1 MATQAPAQHDSTLSS
16 ARVPP
21 RGSRL
26 GSQSDSEAA
35 SGAMRSGA
43 SSPTDTAQ
51 GIGGA
56 SPGETGSGHAGLIS
70 TGSTAGNAFGIGREA
85 ASSDEDV
92 LLRLS
97 APQARLPVALDVMV
111 PVRGFRVRHLL
122 AMTLGEVIETDWG
135 HGEDLPLSS
144 GDVQLAWSEFEVVD
158 SRLAVRV
165 TRLA

>member
-1 MATQAPAQHDSTLSS
+1 
-16 ARVPP
+16 
-21 RGSRL
+21 
-26 GSQSDSEAA
+26 
-35 SGAMRSGA
+35 MRSGGP
-43 SSPTDTAQ
+43 SPADTSQ
-51 GIGGA
+51 SRDGA
-56 SPGETGSGHAGLIS
+56 SVGETGSGLVGLIS
-70 TGSTAGNAFGIGREA
+70 TGSSSGNAFGIGREA
-85 ASSDEDV
+85 VSSDEDV

-122 AMTLGEVIETDWG
+122 AMTFGEVIETDWG

>member
-1 MATQAPAQHDSTLSS
+1 MATQAPAQPDSTLSS
-16 ARVPP
+16 ARGPS

-26 GSQSDSEAA
+26 GSQSDSGAA
-35 SGAMRSGA
+35 SSAARSGA
-43 SSPTDTAQ
+43 SSPSDTAQ
-51 GIGGA
+51 GRDGA
-56 SPGETGSGHAGLIS
+56 NLGETGSGHAGLMS
-70 TGSTAGNAFGIGREA
+70 TGSSAGNALGIGREA
-85 ASSDEDV
+85 VSSEEDV
-92 LLRLS
+92 VLHLS

>member
-1 MATQAPAQHDSTLSS
+1 MATQAPAQPDSTLSS
-16 ARVPP
+16 ARVPS

-26 GSQSDSEAA
+26 GSQSVPEAA
-35 SGAMRSGA
+35 SGATRSGA
-43 SSPTDTAQ
+43 SSPTETAQ
-51 GIGGA
+51 VRDGTNLN
-56 SPGETGSGHAGLIS
+56 ETGSGHAGLM
-70 TGSTAGNAFGIGREA
+70 STAVGNAFGAGRKA
-85 ASSDEDV
+85 VSSDDDI

-122 AMTLGEVIETDWG
+122 ALTLDEVIETDWG
-135 HGEDLPLSS
+135 HGEDLPLTS
-144 GDVQLAWSEFEVVD
+144 GEVQLAWSEFEVVD